1 MHNILLVED
10 NLNNVRLVEQLLEDI
25 SDDINDSINLVKA
38 NTGIEALKKAEEQ
51 EFDLI
56 LMDISLPDMDGVTTL
71 HNLKKIDS
79 CRNIPVI
86 AATAHVMAYDEEL
99 FRKIF
104 DDYIIKPINDEI
116 FEEKVKKWLE
126 ITNE

>member
-10 NLNNVRLVEQLLEDI
+10 NLHNIRLIEQLLEDI

-38 NTGIEALKKAEEQ
+38 YTGIEALKKAEDQ
-51 EFDLI
+51 NFDLV

-71 HNLKKIDS
+71 QNLKKIES
-79 CRNIPVI
+79 FQNVPVI

-104 DDYIIKPINDEI
+104 DDYIVKPINDEI
-116 FEEKVKKWLE
+116 FIEIVKKWLG
-126 ITNE
+126 ITNV